1 MQSLLPKNL
10 FCLKFNTQNN
20 PLNASRSTLH
30 EPQIDT
36 LPANS
41 ILFISAPP
49 ETSNAVYGG
58 LMSNRA
64 QYLGAAG
71 TIVNGRVRDLQ
82 EHRDLNYPVFARD
95 VGTTA
100 PQEVLRVGKVRTY
113 VRIYCCHYPS
123 ISVQSSFG
131 FTVLIIIISSLIAK
145 HLDQQPHPSP
155 NRRPNRH
162 HQPRRLPDRRPQRR
176 RLSAA
181 GVGGKG
187 GRADG
192 EPGRG

>member
-49 ETSNAVYGG
+49 GTLNAVYGG

-82 EHRDLNYPVFARD
+82 EHRDLDYPVFARD

-100 PQEVLRVGKVRTY
+100 PQEVLRVGKVRTC
-113 VRIYCCHYPS
+113 CCHNPS
-123 ISVQSSFG
+123 IFVQSSFG

-145 HLDQQPHPSP
+145 HPDQQPHPSP
-155 NRRPNRH
+155 IRSPNRH
-162 HQPRRLPDRRPQRR
+162 HPSWRLPDRRPQRR
-176 RLSAA
+176 RVSAA